1 MGVLDDLRDKIS
13 DKESNISVS
22 ANDVEIK
29 LPFLEKIRLGGDLKL
44 EGLRIGWGRERWRKK
59 RIIHILS
66 APGKKTRLTLLSP
79 GSFFI

>member
-1 MGVLDDLRDKIS
+1 MGIWDELRDKIG

-44 EGLRIGWGRERWRKK
+44 EGFRIGLGREKWGRKRKNK
-59 RIIHILS
+59 
-66 APGKKTRLTLLSP
+66 
-79 GSFFI
+79 

>member
-1 MGVLDDLRDKIS
+1 MGILDDLKDKIS

-44 EGLRIGWGRERWRKK
+44 EGFKIGWGRKRKNK
-59 RIIHILS
+59 
-66 APGKKTRLTLLSP
+66 
-79 GSFFI
+79 

>member
-1 MGVLDDLRDKIS
+1 MGILDELRDKIS

-44 EGLRIGWGRERWRKK
+44 EGFKIGWGRKRKNK
-59 RIIHILS
+59 
-66 APGKKTRLTLLSP
+66 
-79 GSFFI
+79 

>member
-1 MGVLDDLRDKIS
+1 MGILDDLRDKIS

-44 EGLRIGWGRERWRKK
+44 EGFKIGWGRKRKNK
-59 RIIHILS
+59 
-66 APGKKTRLTLLSP
+66 
-79 GSFFI
+79 